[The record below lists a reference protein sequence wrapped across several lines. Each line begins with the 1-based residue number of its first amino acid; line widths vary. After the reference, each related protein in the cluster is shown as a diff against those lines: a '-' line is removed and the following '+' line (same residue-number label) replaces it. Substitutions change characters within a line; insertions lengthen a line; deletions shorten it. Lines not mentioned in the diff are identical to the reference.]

1 MLSMTGYGKGISD
14 ENGRIVTVEIKSV
27 NNRYL
32 DISSR
37 VPKGMAFADDIIRRV
52 IRSNA
57 ERGSF
62 DVYYEYA
69 NKSDSAKKVQAD
81 VPLAREYYAASKKL
95 STEFVMENDVSVLAL
110 MRFPEVLSVVSDKD
124 DEEVVARLTEKS
136 AVAAMEKLNGMRK
149 VEGNG
154 IEKDLRRL
162 IDNTLATLQKA
173 ILRAPEVV
181 SDYREKL
188 NKRMT
193 ELLGNVKVDE
203 NLLINEVAF
212 FADKADINEE
222 ISRLSSH
229 IDQFLKAFKE
239 KGAIGRKLD
248 FLSQEMVREINTMGS
263 KSNDRELTEFVV
275 AMKNEVEKIKEQIRN
290 VE

>member
-1 MLSMTGYGKGISD
+1 MLSMTGYGKGISED
-14 ENGRIVTVEIKSV
+14 KSRTVTVEIKSV

-52 IRSNA
+52 IRANA

-62 DVYYEYA
+62 DVFYQYV
-69 NKSDSAKKVQAD
+69 NRSDSAKKVYAD
-81 VPLAREYYAASKKL
+81 LPLAKEYYAASKKF

-110 MRFPEVLSVVSDKD
+110 MRFPEVLTVVSDED
-124 DEEVVARLTEKS
+124 DEEVIASLTEKS
-136 AVAAMEKLNGMRK
+136 ALLAMQKLNEMRSA
-149 VEGNG
+149 EGKG
-154 IEKDLRRL
+154 IEKDLKRL
-162 IDNTLATLQKA
+162 IDNTLCELQKA
-173 ILRAPEVV
+173 VLRAPEVV
-181 SDYREKL
+181 NDYRDKL

-193 ELLGNVKVDE
+193 EVLGGVKVDE

-212 FADKADINEE
+212 FSDKADINEE
-222 ISRLSSH
+222 ISRLKSH
-229 IDQFLKAFKE
+229 IDQFLKAFNE
-239 KGAIGRKLD
+239 RGAIGRKLD
-248 FLSQEMVREINTMGS
+248 FLTQEMVREINTMGS
-263 KSNDRELTEFVV
+263 KSNDLTLTGCVV